1 LAKQSDIAW
10 SELIMTPKT
19 TSPMPVEV
27 RKFEIDPTEIAA
39 ARKLHTDFARFWSEP
54 FDDMRTRY
62 DEFVAATPVAQDIT
76 FREAQGDPAHGW
88 WCNPKD
94 AAPDKTILFIHGGG
108 YGLGSAKAYRGLAS
122 QIAAHTKTKVFV
134 LEYPLAP
141 EAKLPTA
148 FNIAV
153 ETISKLSANG
163 RVAIVGDSAGGGLT
177 LASTAK
183 LAGNNNLAAVVAF
196 SPWTDLTLSGE
207 SMRSM
212 AVSDIS
218 LDPEYLRQSALNY
231 AGETPLNDPD
241 CSPLFG
247 IPTGMPPVLLQV
259 GTDEILR
266 DDSIRYA
273 ESSARLGNAVELE
286 IYEGMHHVF
295 PLNIKELKTSRLA
308 VERAANFLLTHLQQ

>member
-1 LAKQSDIAW
+1 
-10 SELIMTPKT
+10 MTPNT
-19 TSPMPVEV
+19 ISPTQVEV
-27 RKFEIDPTEIAA
+27 RKFEIDPAEVAP

-54 FDDMRTRY
+54 FDDMRARY
-62 DEFVAATPVAQDIT
+62 DEFVAATPVAQDVT

-88 WCNPKD
+88 WCEPKD
-94 AAPDKTILFIHGGG
+94 AAPGRTILFIHGGG
-108 YGLGSAKAYRGLAS
+108 YGLGGAKAYRGLAS
-122 QIAAHTKTKVFV
+122 QIAALTKTKVFV

-153 ETISKLSANG
+153 ETISKLSSND

-183 LAGNNNLAAVVAF
+183 LAGKDNLAAVVTF

-218 LDPEYLRQSALNY
+218 LDPEYLRQSALSY
-231 AGETPLNDPD
+231 AGERPLNDPD

-247 IPTGMPPVLLQV
+247 IPAGMPPVLIQV

-266 DDSIRYA
+266 DDSVRYA
-273 ESSARLGNAVELE
+273 ESAARVGNSIELE

-308 VERAANFLLTHLQQ
+308 LERAASFLLNHLQR